1 MSFKEK
7 SAWIMAL
14 VPIGV
19 YSAYLSIILGRNE
32 NTRLTEVPYVSTMLW
47 TIAAWIAASILAH
60 VVVAVV
66 SPKDADK
73 KDQRDWEINR
83 FGEYIGQSLV
93 VVGGVAALG
102 MSMAALSHF
111 WIANAIYLAFVL
123 SSLLGSVAKIVA
135 YRRGFQRW

>member
-102 MSMAALSHF
+102 MSMAELSHF